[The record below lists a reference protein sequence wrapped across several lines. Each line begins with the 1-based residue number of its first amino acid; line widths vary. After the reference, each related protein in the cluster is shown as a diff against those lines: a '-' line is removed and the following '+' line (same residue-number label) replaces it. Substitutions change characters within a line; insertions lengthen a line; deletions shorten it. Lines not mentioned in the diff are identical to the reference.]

1 MVRRRRFCLASGA
14 DAVTAFMEY
23 VESTAKGKLPIH
35 PSYLELKKLL
45 LEHAPSRSGDTEAT
59 AAKARLQT
67 AAAPPEEDTRDAG
80 PVATATAAVVKSR
93 PPLARAALP
102 ALRKAAN

>member
-1 MVRRRRFCLASGA
+1 MVRRRRFSLASGA

-35 PSYLELKKLL
+35 PSYLEIKRLL
-45 LEHAPSRSGDTEAT
+45 FEHSQPRSGDTEAT

-67 AAAPPEEDTRDAG
+67 AAAPPEEDTLEAG
-80 PVATATAAVVKSR
+80 PVATAATPAVKSR
-93 PPLARAALP
+93 PPLARSALP
-102 ALRKAAN
+102 PLRKAAN